1 MAEPLPIR
9 PAGPADRAEI
19 ERIMRDAYRV
29 YIADIGREP
38 APMAADYGV
47 LIDEC
52 KVSVFHDGAGRMV
65 AVLVDYPLP
74 DCWFLET
81 VAVDPACQGQ
91 GLGRRIC
98 GVVEAR
104 ARAAGK
110 SVVRLYTNVK
120 MAGNLVFYPKLG
132 YRETGRVTE
141 AGFSRVYFEKDV
153 G

>member
-9 PAGPADRAEI
+9 PARPADRAEV
-19 ERIMRDAYRV
+19 ERIIQDAYRGF
-29 YIADIGREP
+29 IADIGREP
-38 APMAADYGV
+38 APMTADYGALIDRGVVSVIAGADGRMTGV
-47 LIDEC
+47 LID
-52 KVSVFHDGAGRMV
+52 
-65 AVLVDYPLP
+65 YPLE

-81 VAVDPACQGQ
+81 VAIDPGSQGQ
-91 GLGRRIC
+91 GLGRRI
-98 GVVEAR
+98 VDEVDAR

-110 SVVRLYTNVK
+110 RVVRLYTNVK

-141 AGFSRVYFEKDV
+141 AGFSRVYFEKEV